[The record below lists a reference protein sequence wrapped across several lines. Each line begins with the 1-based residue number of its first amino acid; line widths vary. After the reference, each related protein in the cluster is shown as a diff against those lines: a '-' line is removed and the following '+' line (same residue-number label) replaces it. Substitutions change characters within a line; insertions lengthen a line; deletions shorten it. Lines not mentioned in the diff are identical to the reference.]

1 MVNNGGSSSYEKGQT
16 TSNLFSVPFQKA
28 YGEENKDDLSR
39 RHLVEEEATQVIEL
53 GSSDQVEEGSSEN
66 AVEFDNLKKEAT
78 SVLKL
83 GKRLGLS
90 F

>member
-1 MVNNGGSSSYEKGQT
+1 MVNNGGLSSYEKGQT
-16 TSNLFSVPFQKA
+16 IGDLFSVPFQKA
-28 YGEENKDDLSR
+28 YGEESKEDLSH
-39 RHLVEEEATQVIEL
+39 RHLVEEKATQVIEL